1 MNIKIEYILCLR
13 CRKKQDV
20 PLLPSLDYE
29 KLKKDLLTGNDRLKA
44 FLLQA
49 LRWVSRMASVEISQA
64 LLDGSRTKIHLVG
77 KVIVLE
83 VSIIGSI
90 CPCQ

>member
-1 MNIKIEYILCLR
+1 MNVEIQYISYLL

-29 KLKKDLLTGNDRLKA
+29 KLKKDLLAGNDRLKA

-49 LRWVSRMASVEISQA
+49 LRWVSRMASVETDQS
-64 LLDGSRTKIHLVG
+64 LLGG
-77 KVIVLE
+77 GLE
-83 VSIIGSI
+83 LKSILWAR
-90 CPCQ
+90 

>member
-1 MNIKIEYILCLR
+1 MNVKIQYISYLL

-29 KLKKDLLTGNDRLKA
+29 KLKKDLLAGNDRLKA

-49 LRWVSRMASVEISQA
+49 LRWVSRMASVETDQS
-64 LLDGSRTKIHLVG
+64 LLGG
-77 KVIVLE
+77 GLE
-83 VSIIGSI
+83 LKSILWAR
-90 CPCQ
+90 